1 MKSPR
6 SSGQTRAMRTEFRK
20 ALMPGELRSLCTFDR
35 KVFPSDHFS
44 PADWRGY
51 EAWWLV
57 VNQRKIGCCAFET
70 QDDGCLYIS
79 TTGILPSFQRR
90 GYGRLMKT
98 WQLIYAR
105 EKGFQCVET
114 HTRKSNVAMI
124 ALNKEFGFQVIRT
137 ERGYYEDPREKAVV
151 MRLEL
156 QRPTG

>member
-70 QDDGCLYIS
+70 HESGRYFAGTSFLSGAPRSIRFLSRVNCSVSIPS
-79 TTGILPSFQRR
+79 TGAAQVFIPV
-90 GYGRLMKT
+90 
-98 WQLIYAR
+98 AR
-105 EKGFQCVET
+105 
-114 HTRKSNVAMI
+114 
-124 ALNKEFGFQVIRT
+124 
-137 ERGYYEDPREKAVV
+137 
-151 MRLEL
+151 
-156 QRPTG
+156 